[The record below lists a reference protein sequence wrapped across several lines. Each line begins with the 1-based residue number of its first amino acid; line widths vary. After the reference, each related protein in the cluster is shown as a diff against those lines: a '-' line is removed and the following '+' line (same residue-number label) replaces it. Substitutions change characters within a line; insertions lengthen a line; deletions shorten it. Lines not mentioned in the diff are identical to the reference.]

1 MDHAGLTE
9 AGPFGSPCPDGHGL
23 HVLEDEFVC
32 EILDDELQPVDVGQR
47 GELVLT
53 PLRRTGFPVL
63 RYRTGDAVVNTDE
76 RCPAGH
82 EGRWLPG
89 GIVGRTDDMVV
100 IRGMNVYPSAIEE
113 AVRHVSGSGEFRIT
127 FYSEPSG
134 MDEIKLEV
142 ELDEGSGARAAP
154 GDHAPAA
161 RPARA
166 DRAGHRRRAAAARR
180 QVAAGGRRALG
191 EAGGT
196 MSTRPRRSR
205 PRGRNDARA
214 IRGASEQV
222 AIQIQHYIQEE
233 GLGPDDFLG
242 REEDLASEFGVSR
255 PTLREAL
262 KLLASGNLIRATKGP
277 GGGIFV
283 ARTADQG
290 MSRSLSDAIAMML
303 ETGAVTLEEL
313 VDARLLLEVPL
324 AGLAAYQPDEA
335 MLRRLREAVAAEVA
349 AVGDSETLAATDMEI
364 HRTIAAAGS
373 NRMVQAL
380 TDWIFEVVQPSLI
393 EVLEPAIVHSAV
405 LEQHQA
411 LLAAVEKGD
420 SARAER
426 AMKDH
431 LLYLRDVL
439 RMVQPEQPPAVDAR
453 TAG

>member
-1 MDHAGLTE
+1 
-9 AGPFGSPCPDGHGL
+9 
-23 HVLEDEFVC
+23 
-32 EILDDELQPVDVGQR
+32 VD
-47 GELVLT
+47 
-53 PLRRTGFPVL
+53 
-63 RYRTGDAVVNTDE
+63 
-76 RCPAGH
+76 
-82 EGRWLPG
+82 
-89 GIVGRTDDMVV
+89 
-100 IRGMNVYPSAIEE
+100 S
-113 AVRHVSGSGEFRIT
+113 
-127 FYSEPSG
+127 
-134 MDEIKLEV
+134 
-142 ELDEGSGARAAP
+142 
-154 GDHAPAA
+154 
-161 RPARA
+161 
-166 DRAGHRRRAAAARR
+166 
-180 QVAAGGRRALG
+180 
-191 EAGGT
+191 
-196 MSTRPRRSR
+196 
-205 PRGRNDARA
+205 RA

-335 MLRRLREAVAAEVA
+335 MLKRLREAVAAEVA
-349 AVGDSETLAATDMEI
+349 AAGDSETLAATDMEI

-380 TDWIFEVVQPSLI
+380 TDWIFEVVQPWLI
-393 EVLEPAIVHSAV
+393 EVLEPAIVHSAI

-439 RMVQPEQPPAVDAR
+439 RMVRPEQPPAADAR
-453 TAG
+453 ASG